1 MAIEPRTP
9 VMVGVGQITD
19 HPDHDATYESRPH
32 PLDLMI
38 EALERAGADTGADG
52 ALRSLDELVAIGSF
66 TWHTTDPALLAVSAL
81 GLSNVRTRLTPTGGN
96 IPQKLVHES
105 ARRILANEIDAIAVV
120 GSEAMYASS
129 LARKQGLPLGWRKQ
143 DDSVAAPDLVEE
155 NRAPLT
161 KDEYENGI
169 TLPVEAYP
177 LFENA
182 RRARL
187 GWTIDE
193 QRQQLGRLWA
203 NFATVAADNPY
214 AWIRTAPSA
223 KEIVTP
229 SPNNRMVSFPYTKM
243 LVANMPVDMGA
254 AYIMMSFEKATS
266 LGIALDKM
274 IFPTAGADATDHWF
288 ISDRPQLD
296 SSPAMTAIW
305 SALQSFGVR
314 TDDLSHIDFYSCF
327 PTVVQTACNVAGIDA
342 FDPLRVPTVTG
353 GLTFCGGP
361 GNNYVTHSIATM
373 VSLLRQSQSTGLV
386 SGLGWFST
394 KHAWGTYSATPPPS
408 SFQWKSV
415 QENVDEQP
423 VCPHQQE
430 NGDVTVESYTVV
442 HNRDDSPN
450 RLVVVA
456 RHANGNRVWA
466 SSNDAPLMEQS
477 ETHELIGRS
486 GTVRD
491 GSFFLSD

>member
-1 MAIEPRTP
+1 
-9 VMVGVGQITD
+9 MVGVGQITD
-19 HPDHDATYESRPH
+19 HPDHDAAYESRPH

-38 EALERAGADTGADG
+38 EALERASADSGADG
-52 ALRSLDELVAIGSF
+52 VLRSLDELVAIGSF
-66 TWHTTDPALLAVSAL
+66 TWHTTDPALLVANVL

-120 GSEAMYASS
+120 GAEAMYASS
-129 LARKQGLPLGWRKQ
+129 LARKQGLPLGWLKQ
-143 DDSVAAPDLVEE
+143 DGSVAAPDLVEE

-187 GWTIDE
+187 SWTIDE

-203 NFATVAADNPY
+203 NFATVAANNPY

-223 KEIVTP
+223 QEIATP

-254 AYIMMSFEKATS
+254 AYIMMSYEKATS
-266 LGIALDKM
+266 LGVASDKM

-327 PTVVQTACNVAGIDA
+327 PTVVQTACDVAGIDA
-342 FDPLRVPTVTG
+342 FDPSRIPTVTG
-353 GLTFCGGP
+353 GLTFGGGP

-373 VSLLRQSQSTGLV
+373 VSLLRESQSTGLV

-394 KHAWGTYSATPPPS
+394 KHAWGTYSATPPAS
-408 SFQWKSV
+408 SFHWKNV
-415 QENVDEQP
+415 QDDVDKQP
-423 VCPHQQE
+423 VCAHQQ
-430 NGDVTVESYTVV
+430 GDGNVTIETYTVV

-456 RHANGNRVWA
+456 RNSNGDRVWA
-466 SSNDAPLMEQS
+466 TSTESSLMNDA
-477 ETHELIGRS
+477 ETTELIGQRGS
-486 GTVRD
+486 VRD
-491 GSFFLSD
+491 GLFLL

>member
-1 MAIEPRTP
+1 
-9 VMVGVGQITD
+9 MVGVGQITD
-19 HPDHDATYESRPH
+19 HPVHDAAYESRPH
-32 PLDLMI
+32 PLDLMVQ
-38 EALERAGADTGADG
+38 ALERASEDTGSTGVLG
-52 ALRSLDELVAIGSF
+52 ALDELVAIGSF
-66 TWHTTDPALLAVSAL
+66 TWHTTDPALLVAQAL
-81 GLSNVRTRLTPTGGN
+81 GLRDIKTRLTPTGGN

-129 LARKQGLPLGWRKQ
+129 LARKQGLPLGWLKQ
-143 DDSVAAPDLVEE
+143 DDTVVAPALVEE
-155 NRAPLT
+155 NRTPLT

-193 QRQQLGRLWA
+193 QREQLGRLWS
-203 NFATVAADNPY
+203 NFAKVAADNPY
-214 AWIRTAPSA
+214 AWIRTAPNA

-229 SPNNRMVSFPYTKM
+229 SPSNRMVSFPYTKM

-254 AYIMMSFEKATS
+254 AYIMMSYEKAS
-266 LGIALDKM
+266 ALGIASDKM
-274 IFPTAGADATDHWF
+274 IFPIAGADATDHWF

-296 SSPAMTAIW
+296 SSPAMTSIW

-327 PTVVQTACNVAGIDA
+327 PTVVQTACDVAGIDA
-342 FDPLRVPTVTG
+342 FDASRIPTVTG
-353 GLTFCGGP
+353 GLTFGGGP

-373 VSLLRQSQSTGLV
+373 VSLLRTSQSTGLV

-394 KHAWGTYSATPPPS
+394 KHAWGTYSATPPAT

-415 QENVDEQP
+415 QDDVDSQP
-423 VCPHQQE
+423 VCPHQQG
-430 NGDVTVESYTVV
+430 NGDVTVETYTVV

-456 RHANGNRVWA
+456 RNTNGVRVWA
-466 SSNDAPLMEQS
+466 TSADPSLMNEA
-477 ETHELIGRS
+477 ETTELIGQHGR
-486 GTVRD
+486 VRD
-491 GSFFLSD
+491 GLFLL